1 MDSSAN
7 PRDQASRVPPGAS
20 DVSSI
25 PYPGNTSASSAPV
38 EESLSSQ
45 PIWMRRIILV
55 LFVMFCLQ
63 MGMMLLFLPWTP
75 PWSNNSWLVEHW
87 TIRSIVTNY
96 FVRGLVSG
104 LGLVDIFIGVWEAV
118 NYREPKRS
126 QVSRA

>member
-7 PRDQASRVPPGAS
+7 PRDPASRVPPGAS

-25 PYPGNTSASSAPV
+25 PFPENTSAAPAP
-38 EESLSSQ
+38 EEVSSQ
-45 PIWMRRIILV
+45 PLWMRRIILV

-75 PWSNNSWLVEHW
+75 PWSSNSWLAEHW

-118 NYREPKRS
+118 NYREPKRAT
-126 QVSRA
+126 QA

>member
-7 PRDQASRVPPGAS
+7 PRDPATRVPPGAT

-25 PYPGNTSASSAPV
+25 PFPENASASAPQQ
-38 EESLSSQ
+38 EEEISSQ
-45 PIWMRRIILV
+45 PLWMRRIILV

-75 PWSNNSWLVEHW
+75 PWSNNSWLAEHW
-87 TIRSIVTNY
+87 TIRNIVTNY

-118 NYREPKRS
+118 NYREPKR
-126 QVSRA
+126 A

>member
-1 MDSSAN
+1 MDSAAN
-7 PRDQASRVPPGAS
+7 PRDPASRVPPGAP

-25 PYPGNTSASSAPV
+25 PFPDNPSASS
-38 EESLSSQ
+38 EEQEHATQ
-45 PIWMRRIILV
+45 PLWMRRIVLV

-75 PWSNNSWLVEHW
+75 AWSYNSWLAEHW
-87 TIRSIVTNY
+87 AVRNFVTNY

-126 QVSRA
+126 

>member
-7 PRDQASRVPPGAS
+7 PRDPASRVPPGAP
-20 DVSSI
+20 DVSTI
-25 PYPGNTSASSAPV
+25 PFPENPSAESAPH
-38 EESLSSQ
+38 EEELSSQ
-45 PIWMRRIILV
+45 PLWMRRIILV

-63 MGMMLLFLPWTP
+63 MGIMLLFLPWTP
-75 PWSNNSWLVEHW
+75 PWSNNSWLAQHW

-126 QVSRA
+126 

>member
-25 PYPGNTSASSAPV
+25 PYPGNSSAPV

-75 PWSNNSWLVEHW
+75 AWSSNNWLAEHW
-87 TIRSIVTNY
+87 TIRGIATNY

-104 LGLVDIFIGVWEAV
+104 LGLVDIFIGIW
-118 NYREPKRS
+118 
-126 QVSRA
+126 

>member
-1 MDSSAN
+1 
-7 PRDQASRVPPGAS
+7 
-20 DVSSI
+20 VSSI
-25 PYPGNTSASSAPV
+25 PFPKNAPAPAAQS
-38 EESLSSQ
+38 EDETSSQ
-45 PIWMRRIILV
+45 PLWMRRIILV

-75 PWSNNSWLVEHW
+75 PWSSNSWLAQHW

-118 NYREPKRS
+118 NYREPKR
-126 QVSRA
+126 A

>member
-7 PRDQASRVPPGAS
+7 PRDPASRVPPGAP
-20 DVSSI
+20 DVSTL
-25 PYPGNTSASSAPV
+25 PFPENASAPSTGPEDEV
-38 EESLSSQ
+38 ASQ
-45 PIWMRRIILV
+45 PLWIRRIILV

-75 PWSNNSWLVEHW
+75 PWSSNSWLAQHW

-118 NYREPKRS
+118 NYREPKRG
-126 QVSRA
+126 

>member
-7 PRDQASRVPPGAS
+7 PRDSASRVPPGAP

-25 PYPGNTSASSAPV
+25 PFPENASAPSTRPENEV
-38 EESLSSQ
+38 ASQ
-45 PIWMRRIILV
+45 PRWMRRIILV

-63 MGMMLLFLPWTP
+63 MGMMLLFRPWTP

>member
-7 PRDQASRVPPGAS
+7 PRDPASRVPPGVT

-25 PYPGNTSASSAPV
+25 PFPENASAARQE
-38 EESLSSQ
+38 EESSSQ
-45 PIWMRRIILV
+45 PLWMRRIILV

-75 PWSNNSWLVEHW
+75 PWSNNSWLAEHW

-126 QVSRA
+126 

>member
-1 MDSSAN
+1 MDSTAN
-7 PRDQASRVPPGAS
+7 PRDPASRVPPGAPN
-20 DVSSI
+20 VSSI
-25 PYPGNTSASSAPV
+25 PFPNSASSPSAP
-38 EESLSSQ
+38 EEEASSQ
-45 PIWMRRIILV
+45 PVWMRRIILV

-75 PWSNNSWLVEHW
+75 PWSANSWLAEHW

-118 NYREPKRS
+118 NYREPKR
-126 QVSRA
+126 A

>member
-7 PRDQASRVPPGAS
+7 PRDPATRVPSGAS
-20 DVSSI
+20 NVSSI
-25 PYPGNTSASSAPV
+25 PFPGSSSAPSAQP
-38 EESLSSQ
+38 EEQVSSQ
-45 PIWMRRIILV
+45 PLWMRRIILV

-75 PWSNNSWLVEHW
+75 PWSTNSWLAEHF
-87 TIRSIVTNY
+87 TLRSIVTNY

-118 NYREPKRS
+118 NYREP
-126 QVSRA
+126 

>member
-1 MDSSAN
+1 M
-7 PRDQASRVPPGAS
+7 
-20 DVSSI
+20 SSI
-25 PYPGNTSASSAPV
+25 PYPGNTSASSAQT

-75 PWSNNSWLVEHW
+75 AWSSNSWLAEHW
-87 TIRSIVTNY
+87 TIRGIATNY

-104 LGLVDIFIGVWEAV
+104 LGLVDIFIGIWEAV
-118 NYREPKRS
+118 NYREPKR
-126 QVSRA
+126 A

>member
-7 PRDQASRVPPGAS
+7 PRDQASRVPPGAPN
-20 DVSSI
+20 VSSI
-25 PYPGNTSASSAPV
+25 PYPGSPSASSAQP
-38 EESLSSQ
+38 EESASSQ

-75 PWSNNSWLVEHW
+75 PWSSNSWLAEHW
-87 TIRSIVTNY
+87 TLRSIVTNY

-104 LGLVDIFIGVWEAV
+104 LGLVDIFIGIWEAV
-118 NYREPKRS
+118 NYREPKR
-126 QVSRA
+126 A